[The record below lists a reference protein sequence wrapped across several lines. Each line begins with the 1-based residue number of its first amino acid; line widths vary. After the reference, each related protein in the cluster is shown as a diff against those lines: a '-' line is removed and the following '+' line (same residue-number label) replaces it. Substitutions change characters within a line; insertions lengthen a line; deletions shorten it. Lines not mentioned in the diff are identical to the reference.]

1 MIILD
6 THAWLWWVQ
15 GETVELPLLMREL
28 IDGSPEPVAIASVSC
43 LEVAWLVRK
52 GRITLPVP
60 INEFFTKAIDD
71 SGLMLLPLTPSIA
84 ARSAYLPDIHRDPID
99 RVIIA
104 TALEHDSELATRD
117 GMIARYPD
125 VRVRW
130 TS

>member
-1 MIILD
+1 M
-6 THAWLWWVQ
+6 
-15 GETVELPLLMREL
+15 PLLMREL